1 MKRSLIMN
9 RVTYEKIYEKFVNK
23 ECVLVEISF
32 TSNYIVIYEP
42 ENLKVACGVGISPS
56 MAQRLLDR
64 IMTTLRAMKH
74 DENVRFI
81 DYPINLRRGID
92 YSTESIMNG
101 IKRASSMSG
110 RAGSLYV
117 YNLDSMKNGADYEIK

>member
-1 MKRSLIMN
+1 MN
-9 RVTYEKIYEKFVNK
+9 RVTYEKIYEKFIKK
-23 ECVLVEISF
+23 ECVIVEISF
-32 TSNYIVIYEP
+32 TSNYIVVYEP
-42 ENLKVACGVGISPS
+42 DNLKVACGVGISPS

-64 IMTTLRAMKH
+64 IITTLRAMKH

-92 YSTESIMNG
+92 YNTESLINC
-101 IKRASSMSG
+101 IKGASSMSG
-110 RAGSLYV
+110 RAGSLYL

>member
-23 ECVLVEISF
+23 ECVIVEISF
-32 TSNYIVIYEP
+32 TSNYIVVYEP
-42 ENLKVACGVGISPS
+42 DNLKVACGVGISPS

-92 YSTESIMNG
+92 YNTESLINC

-110 RAGSLYV
+110 RAGSLYL
-117 YNLDSMKNGADYEIK
+117 YNLDSMKSGADHEIK

>member
-1 MKRSLIMN
+1 MN

-23 ECVLVEISF
+23 ECVLVQICF

-64 IMTTLRAMKH
+64 IMTTIRAMKH

-92 YSTESIMNG
+92 YNTESIMTG
-101 IKRASSMSG
+101 IKRASSVSG
-110 RAGSLYV
+110 RMGSLYV
-117 YNLDSMKNGADYEIK
+117 YNLDSMKSGADHEVK

>member
-1 MKRSLIMN
+1 MIRVN
-9 RVTYEKIYEKFVNK
+9 RIIAKHQKEKHRD
-23 ECVLVEISF
+23 EI
-32 TSNYIVIYEP
+32 VK
-42 ENLKVACGVGISPS
+42 NLKVACGVGISPS

-92 YSTESIMNG
+92 YNTESLMSS

-110 RAGSLYV
+110 RAGSLYL
-117 YNLDSMKNGADYEIK
+117 YNLDSMKSGADYEVK

>member
-1 MKRSLIMN
+1 MN

-42 ENLKVACGVGISPS
+42 DNLKVACGVGISPS

-64 IMTTLRAMKH
+64 IMTTLKAMKH
-74 DENVRFI
+74 DANVRFI

-92 YSTESIMNG
+92 YNTESLMSS

-117 YNLDSMKNGADYEIK
+117 YNLDSMKSGADHEIK

>member
-1 MKRSLIMN
+1 MN

-23 ECVLVEISF
+23 ECVLVQICF
-32 TSNYIVIYEP
+32 TSNYVVIYEP
-42 ENLKVACGVGISPS
+42 DNLKIACGVGISPS

-64 IMTTLRAMKH
+64 IMTTIRAMKH

-92 YSTESIMNG
+92 YNTESIMTG
-101 IKRASSMSG
+101 IKRASSVSG
-110 RAGSLYV
+110 RMGSLYV
-117 YNLDSMKNGADYEIK
+117 YNLDSMKSGADHEVK